1 MALNIKDPLTEKYVR
16 ELAAATGEG
25 ITTAIRKATQERL
38 QRVRKDS
45 PGRLATQLLD
55 IGLRC
60 STLPDLDSRTAEE
73 ILDFDEN
80 GLPR

>member
-1 MALNIKDPLTEKYVR
+1 MSANWRRRPV
-16 ELAAATGEG
+16 EG
-25 ITTAIRKATQERL
+25 ITTAIRKAAQERL

-45 PGRLATQLLD
+45 PGRLAGQLLD

-60 STLPDLDSRTAEE
+60 SALPDLDVRTAEE